1 MGHYI
6 FSIPKRGPDGEW
18 GCSVLGGE
26 GDGDNDED
34 GDELPPYFPIIYP
47 PNPPSLPPGYNPPP
61 ANTPPPVVWYPI
73 ILDPYNNFTI
83 ELDPD
88 FLFNY
93 LDVPFAWTYEGD
105 DGTIFSD
112 NKPNDEPYIDFH
124 PMDQSHILAPKF
136 VTLVKNL
143 RSFVKNNLRVMNAL
157 QRWSG
162 FSKQEILNKL
172 EYRFANGPQVYVSG
186 PNTVGVYG
194 KYNHELSP
202 GVLFIDLV
210 TVDKY
215 QQSQLNSKEEDA
227 LAFMLSI
234 VVLHEFTHFSTN
246 ILGVR
251 NTGRFSFKETGNEFE
266 KMLFDVIVKDGPNGN
281 LNAVYIKFLKK

>member
-136 VTLVKNL
+136 VTLIK
-143 RSFVKNNLRVMNAL
+143 
-157 QRWSG
+157 
-162 FSKQEILNKL
+162 ILDHL
-172 EYRFANGPQVYVSG
+172 
-186 PNTVGVYG
+186 
-194 KYNHELSP
+194 
-202 GVLFIDLV
+202 
-210 TVDKY
+210 
-215 QQSQLNSKEEDA
+215 
-227 LAFMLSI
+227 
-234 VVLHEFTHFSTN
+234 
-246 ILGVR
+246 
-251 NTGRFSFKETGNEFE
+251 
-266 KMLFDVIVKDGPNGN
+266 
-281 LNAVYIKFLKK
+281 